1 MVYVVIRSITGGELF
16 ERVID
21 EDFVLTERA
30 CTVFMRQICEGI
42 EFVHRQNILHLDMK
56 VFTCYSAPVRPFHS
70 HNRSQEASGVLQ

>member
-1 MVYVVIRSITGGELF
+1 MSIILIERYTLVTNDNALLIHSITGGELF

-56 VFTCYSAPVRPFHS
+56 VVYIFT
-70 HNRSQEASGVLQ
+70 L